1 MMQCIFATYDSRI
14 TYNYA
19 KTLVYFI
26 QKSLFSTIILHKMCP
41 PGLPLFFIHAY
52 FVLLQFLKIQR
63 GKNDFPAFPSHLF
76 SQTFFVLTCIIRV
89 LDSKPNNVIDRL
101 GLTGI
106 AEPSGGRDYFHYA
119 ASFPIKFWY
128 LTGETVQTFGEV
140 VVDLRMPIILL
151 DRANRRNRVRHRIRV
166 QRLNVTNRLLLV
178 FIWLRRYLRLQTL
191 AMMFKVDITYASKTL
206 REILRSSSTW
216 EIFTTSSLAD
226 ISRVERLGG
235 ALEKIPVLCWN
246 CRRNNSSNMET
257 ISKAGNVLLR
267 WQKETL
273 YVESTYRYS
282 RWDDSSLF
290 GCVSNTTVLS
300 Y

>member
-1 MMQCIFATYDSRI
+1 MQCIFATYDSRI

-206 REILRSSSTW
+206 REIVPL
-216 EIFTTSSLAD
+216 L
-226 ISRVERLGG
+226 
-235 ALEKIPVLCWN
+235 LEK
-246 CRRNNSSNMET
+246 
-257 ISKAGNVLLR
+257 
-267 WQKETL
+267 
-273 YVESTYRYS
+273 YS
-282 RWDDSSLF
+282 RQVVWPTLAEWRGWVGHWKKFPSCVGIVDATTHPIWRPSQRQAMFYRGDKKKHFMSSQLIVTPD
-290 GCVSNTTVLS
+290 GMIVHCSAA
-300 Y
+300 